1 MSVYVWQQMNSM
13 GVFTMPALNILVEA
27 PSATEARD
35 YARET
40 WRIQFDGNECPGCCG
55 SRWPDYLCD
64 EDGGERPLKDVIAEI
79 RCYPTLGNKGT
90 VPLYV
95 CGSTLINKLERGELW
110 STKSSTE

>member
-13 GVFTMPALNILVEA
+13 GVFTVPALNILVEA
-27 PSATEARD
+27 PSASEARD

-55 SRWPDYLCD
+55 SRWPDYLSD
-64 EDGGERPLKDVIAEI
+64 EDGDERPLWLIIAEI
-79 RCYPTLGNKGT
+79 IRSTKTRYSQGT

-95 CGSTLINKLERGELW
+95 CGSTA
-110 STKSSTE
+110 